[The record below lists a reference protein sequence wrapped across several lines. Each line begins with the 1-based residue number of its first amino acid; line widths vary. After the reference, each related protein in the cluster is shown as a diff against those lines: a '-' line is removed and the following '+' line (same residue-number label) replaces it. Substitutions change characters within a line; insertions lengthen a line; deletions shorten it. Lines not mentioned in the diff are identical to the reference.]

1 MNTSKTEFLSA
12 LLDDEAGE
20 FEQRRLL
27 NELNKDAEL
36 GQTLSRYVL
45 IGEAM
50 RAGNSGQRMGS
61 GMSLLARIQDELE
74 AEPVYAENVI
84 PLPVSKPKYS
94 YKTLGMGM
102 AAAIGALT
110 LGGVLFLQPPG
121 GDTQSLAMA
130 PTISTVAMPAVAAL
144 PVTDNVDARIQ
155 QVGRIDPQTRDILKQ
170 YVAQH
175 VKYASTTAIAPSI
188 RAVSYANE
196 R

>member
-27 NELNKDAEL
+27 DELKKDDAL
-36 GQTLSRYVL
+36 GQTLSRYAL

-50 RAGNSGQRMGS
+50 RAGNSGQRMGRGS
-61 GMSLLARIQDELE
+61 ASLLSRIQDELDD
-74 AEPVYAENVI
+74 EPVYAQ
-84 PLPVSKPKYS
+84 PAPVVEPRKVGYS
-94 YKTLGMGM
+94 YRTLGIGM
-102 AAAIGALT
+102 AAAVAAVAVGGLLFMNQPSSHGQQQVAATASVQT
-110 LGGVLFLQPPG
+110 L
-121 GDTQSLAMA
+121 
-130 PTISTVAMPAVAAL
+130 AAL
-144 PVTDNVDARIQ
+144 PAAEVDARIQ
-155 QVGRIDPQTRDILKQ
+155 QLGRVDPQTRDILKQ

-175 VKYASTTAIAPSI
+175 VRYASSTAIAPSI